1 LNRPVD
7 FEKVIS
13 IDRLQGRLEEEGVD
27 LLVASSPQNVYYT
40 SSLRSTSQELLSE
53 TAFSLVS
60 VEADK
65 PRVVLPAV
73 DATVILDTDVVH
85 DEAHTYGSF
94 MIYEDVALD
103 TSNEDLMRLLEDTNH
118 EDPMTA
124 FSAALESYADADST
138 IAVEDAGL
146 SNTGWDEVLARLPSE
161 DIVPADGI
169 LSDLRRIKN
178 DTEADRL
185 RRSVEITETAIE
197 STVEAA
203 EAGMTEREMLNIFRS
218 EQAKRG
224 ADPLFAVVA
233 FGAHS
238 AYPHA
243 VPSDRA
249 LEVGDVIRFDVG
261 CRYKRYSSDIARTYA
276 FGERDPVLAKQYRV
290 LNESMDLAMELL
302 GDHEPTDVVFEQ
314 AVQYVRDEGADVFED
329 FDRNHYGH
337 GIGIDVYDAPTI
349 NRESN
354 EVLEDMIFCVEPPYY
369 KLGTGGLQ
377 VEDEIRITS
386 SGYERF
392 TTCPKELPIID

>member
-1 LNRPVD
+1 
-7 FEKVIS
+7 VIS
-13 IDRLQGRLEEEGVD
+13 TDRLQARLQEEGVD
-27 LLVASSPQNVYYT
+27 LLIASSPQNVYYT
-40 SSLRSTSQELLSE
+40 SSLRSTSQELLGE

-60 VEADK
+60 VGAER

-73 DATVILDTDVVH
+73 DATVVLDTDVVH

-94 MIYEDVALD
+94 TIYEDESPGA
-103 TSNEDLMRLLEDTNH
+103 SNEDLMRLLDGTNH

-146 SNTGWDEVLARLPSE
+146 SNTGWDEVLARLPS
-161 DIVPADGI
+161 DDVVTADGM

-178 DTEADRL
+178 EAEVDRL
-185 RRSVEITETAIE
+185 RRSVEITEAAIE

-203 EAGMTEREMLNIFRS
+203 EAGMTEREMLNVFRS

-224 ADPLFAVVA
+224 AEPLFAVVA
-233 FGAHS
+233 FGEHS

-243 VPSDRA
+243 VPTDRA
-249 LEVGDVIRFDVG
+249 LEVGDLIRFDVG
-261 CRYKRYSSDIARTYA
+261 CRYEQYSSDIARTYA
-276 FGERDPVLAKQYRV
+276 FGERDPVLAEQYRV

-302 GDHEPTDVVFEQ
+302 GDHEPTDVVFEE
-314 AVQYVRDEGADVFED
+314 AVAYVREEGAEVFDD

-349 NRESN
+349 NRESS
-354 EVLEDMIFCVEPPYY
+354 EVLEGMVFCVEPPYY

-377 VEDEIRITS
+377 IEDEIRITD

-392 TTCPKELPIID
+392 TTCPAELPVVD